1 MLSTV
6 VYSLSLLIGRESTVV
21 YNFSLLIGR
30 ESTVRAY
37 HYEASFPARP
47 LVRRDLVQCPQFSTV
62 QCPLSILNFWHP
74 VGVWGYS
81 LKCPRNNCPARDR
94 EVAFLYRCGY
104 ANTVRYICDIS
115 DWYCM
120 LTEVLAC
127 SACSC
132 QGICFPLYRPVP
144 RLDSLII
151 SQLTLAHQTMFPA
164 ILTLRRGVDKQVVR
178 LMTDRTAANSMASIW
193 RQVQENHCEKY
204 LHRKD
209 IYSTLLTSLTKEG
222 SLLNTIRHKFQPPP
236 QCRELPSA
244 KLLRKALLI
253 GEAENI

>member
-1 MLSTV
+1 MKDDLERGLFQRVMTYKDIHGEIKKRKVLKDDRMWFHPPECPDMVRSTLP
-6 VYSLSLLIGRESTVV
+6 SADAFFRSR
-21 YNFSLLIGR
+21 
-30 ESTVRAY
+30 
-37 HYEASFPARP
+37 
-47 LVRRDLVQCPQFSTV
+47 
-62 QCPLSILNFWHP
+62 LNFCRP

-94 EVAFLYRCGY
+94 EDAFLYHCGY

-127 SACSC
+127 SACRKAAKASATHSIG
-132 QGICFPLYRPVP
+132 QFLAWDA
-144 RLDSLII
+144 LLI
-151 SQLTLAHQTMFPA
+151 SQLTPAHQAMFPA

-222 SLLNTIRHKFQPPP
+222 SLLNMQEA
-236 QCRELPSA
+236 CRCW
-244 KLLRKALLI
+244 LRNGRMVYKCRQ
-253 GEAENI
+253 